1 MLKDEI
7 IRFWLTHR
15 YLPKTAKR
23 FPVFFIQLIDEI
35 TESNREARVMRER
48 YMLRK
53 KFEAIAIDMNVDVRY
68 IFRLHRK
75 VIDKL
80 VTI

>member
-7 IRFWLTHR
+7 IRFWLAHR

-23 FPVFFIQLIDEI
+23 FPIFFIQLIDEVAD
-35 TESNREARVMRER
+35 TQKEAQVMRER
-48 YMLRK
+48 YMKRK

-68 IFRLHRK
+68 IFRLHRQ
-75 VIDKL
+75 VLDKL
-80 VTI
+80 VSI

>member
-15 YLPKTAKR
+15 YLPRTAKR

-35 TESNREARVMRER
+35 AESDREAKVMRER

>member
-15 YLPKTAKR
+15 YLPKTATR
-23 FPVFFIQLIDEI
+23 FPVFFIQLMDEI